1 VPPRQRLNLSRHIEL
16 EHYMRIAF
24 LGLGIMGRSMAQNL
38 VKAGHELKVWNRS
51 PGKSV
56 DGAHTVATPKAAA
69 EGAEVVWLCVSDT
82 AAVEQVL
89 FGKYGVVE
97 SVRPD
102 MTVVDSSTILPGA
115 SVKFAER
122 VRAKGAEFVDAP
134 VTGSKTGAET
144 GQLIFMVGAKQETFD
159 RLQPLFMAMGKSAV
173 RVGDNGKGLAA
184 KLSMNLMIALT
195 YEGFAEALV
204 LAEKQQVDLNAL
216 LSLIQQSMVRSGV
229 VEYKAPFVLS
239 RDFSANF
246 PMRLMHKDIHLM
258 LEAAKQQGVKLPAL
272 QTVDQVYEQ
281 ASQQGYSEL
290 DYAATLMT
298 LEKASGLK

>member
-1 VPPRQRLNLSRHIEL
+1 
-16 EHYMRIAF
+16 MRIAF
-24 LGLGIMGRSMAQNL
+24 LGLGIMGRPMAQNL

-51 PGKSV
+51 PRKSV
-56 DGAHTVATPKAAA
+56 DGAHNAPTPKAAT

-89 FGKYGVVE
+89 FGNDGAAESIRSGV
-97 SVRPD
+97 
-102 MTVVDSSTILPGA
+102 TVVDSSTILPGA
-115 SVKFAER
+115 SIKFAER
-122 VRAKGAEFVDAP
+122 VRAKGADFVDAP

-159 RLQPLFMAMGKSAV
+159 KLQPLFMAMGKSAV
-173 RVGDNGKGLAA
+173 RVGENGKGLAA

-204 LAEKQQVDLNAL
+204 LAQKQGVDLNAL

-272 QTVDQVYEQ
+272 ETVDKIYEQ
-281 ASQQGYSEL
+281 ATQQGYAEM

-298 LEKASGLK
+298 LEKAAGGK

>member
-1 VPPRQRLNLSRHIEL
+1 
-16 EHYMRIAF
+16 
-24 LGLGIMGRSMAQNL
+24 
-38 VKAGHELKVWNRS
+38 
-51 PGKSV
+51 V
-56 DGAHTVATPKAAA
+56 DGAHTAATPKAATD
-69 EGAEVVWLCVSDT
+69 GAEVVWLCVSDT

-89 FGKYGVVE
+89 FGKDGVVE
-97 SVRPD
+97 SIRPG

-122 VRAKGAEFVDAP
+122 VAAKGADFVDAP

-144 GQLIFMVGAKQETFD
+144 GQLIFMVGAKQETFG

-298 LEKASGLK
+298 LEKAAGVK